1 MKVNGV
7 ALDLHEL
14 QADVKAGMTRGVKQV
29 NTRGTK
35 AARTYVGFW
44 GLATDE
50 IKGLFSDGKQ
60 LLEEAEGR
68 GEDMEAALMTRI
80 NRFKQRVT
88 AGLRKVRARLNR
100 EVTSVKADVDEVTD
114 SAEEQMEQ
122 QIEKIL
128 GNLGIPNRDQL
139 ERLQGEIEQ
148 LNNKLEKALVK
159 SKQATPTA

>member
-1 MKVNGV
+1 MRYFKICGHFAAFSLRRVRNMKVNGV

-68 GEDMEAALMTRI
+68 GASTGSSNVSRPGCA
-80 NRFKQRVT
+80 KYAPGST
-88 AGLRKVRARLNR
+88 AR
-100 EVTSVKADVDEVTD
+100 
-114 SAEEQMEQ
+114 
-122 QIEKIL
+122 
-128 GNLGIPNRDQL
+128 
-139 ERLQGEIEQ
+139 
-148 LNNKLEKALVK
+148 
-159 SKQATPTA
+159 